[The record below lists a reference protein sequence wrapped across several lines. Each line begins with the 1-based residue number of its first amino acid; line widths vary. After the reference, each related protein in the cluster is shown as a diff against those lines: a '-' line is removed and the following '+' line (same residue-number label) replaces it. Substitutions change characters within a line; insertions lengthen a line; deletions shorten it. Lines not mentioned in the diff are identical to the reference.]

1 MVKKVET
8 LAVIPAR
15 GGSKSIPQKNIR
27 LFAGHPLLAYSIA
40 AGLQATLVDRVIVS
54 TDDEETADIARRYG
68 AEVPFLRPP
77 ELALDS
83 TPDLPVFEHVLSWL
97 EREKGYSPEL
107 IIQLRPTTPVRPLD
121 CVDRGISLLRDHP
134 EADSVRA
141 VIPSGQNPYKM
152 WRINDEGRMLPLLGE
167 GIREPYNKPRQELPA
182 TYWQTGHLD
191 VFRKDTIFK
200 KRSMTGDVILPLII
214 DPGYTVDIDNPLDWE
229 RAEWNLIH
237 GDLDV
242 VRPGHIP
249 RPLPQKVDL
258 IILDFDGVLTDNR
271 VWTDAEGNEWV
282 AANRSDGWGVA
293 TLKEAGYQIIVLSR
307 EKNPVVAA
315 RCRKLGID
323 VIHGVDAKDVVLK
336 RLLEERKFKADRTI
350 YLGNDVNDL
359 PCFPLVGCAL
369 VVADAHPQAKANA
382 DLVLTRAGGYGA
394 VRELSD
400 ILINRFS
407 SGEMS
412 EE

>member
-1 MVKKVET
+1 
-8 LAVIPAR
+8 
-15 GGSKSIPQKNIR
+15 
-27 LFAGHPLLAYSIA
+27 
-40 AGLQATLVDRVIVS
+40 
-54 TDDEETADIARRYG
+54 
-68 AEVPFLRPP
+68 
-77 ELALDS
+77 
-83 TPDLPVFEHVLSWL
+83 
-97 EREKGYSPEL
+97 
-107 IIQLRPTTPVRPLD
+107 
-121 CVDRGISLLRDHP
+121 
-134 EADSVRA
+134 

-152 WRINDEGRMLPLLGE
+152 WRINDTGRMIPLLDE
-167 GIREPYNKPRQELPA
+167 GIPEPYNKPRQELPD

-191 VFRKDTIFK
+191 VLRRDTIYN
-200 KRSMTGDVILPLII
+200 KRSMTGELILPLII

-249 RPLPQKVDL
+249 RPLPEKVDL

-271 VWTDAEGNEWV
+271 VWTDASGNELV
-282 AANRSDGWGVA
+282 AANRSDGWGIA
-293 TLKEAGYQIIVLSR
+293 RLREAGYQIVVLST

-323 VIHGVDAKDVVLK
+323 TLHGVDAKDMVLK
-336 RLLEERKFKADRTI
+336 QLIEERKVKPNRVI

-369 VVADAHPQAKANA
+369 VVADADPKAKAEA
-382 DLVLTRAGGYGA
+382 DLVLNRKGGYGA

-400 ILINRFS
+400 ILIHRLS
-407 SGEMS
+407 SGEIS
-412 EE
+412 EA